1 MGIMDPKS
9 EIFGETYMV
18 LAVEDRSLTIQGLRS
33 GEVLKINPITE
44 GPLKA
49 EDYPPGGLIEL
60 KNPLE
65 GPGN

>member
-9 EIFGETYMV
+9 EIFGETYKV
-18 LAVEDRSLTIQGLRS
+18 LAVEGQSLTIQGLRS

-44 GPLKA
+44 APLKA
-49 EDYPPGGLIEL
+49 EDYPEGRLIEL
-60 KNPLE
+60 KDPLE